1 MQRKKQNMDEVQE
14 NSEVSQVAPD
24 QQTENHELV
33 AQQAQLKADDENRQD
48 RNWKAAR
55 ERQKE
60 LERELKLQREMTEK
74 LLAMA
79 SQQAPKAQE
88 VDEFDQIGDDEY
100 ISKGKVNAL
109 VHKKASKIAEDIA
122 HRKVEEALQK
132 REQANFLVN
141 LKSKFNDFDD
151 VVNAD
156 SLALLEQ
163 QDPELAQTIADLKDP
178 YKMGVQ
184 SYKYIKAL
192 KLIDKVPE
200 ARRAKEIDQ
209 KLEKNAKT
217 IQSPQAFE
225 KRPMAQ
231 AFKMTDSDKTA
242 LYQEMMG
249 FASQAF

>member
-1 MQRKKQNMDEVQE
+1 MDEVQE
-14 NSEVSQVAPD
+14 DNAVAQVVPD
-24 QQTENHELV
+24 QQTENHDSE
-33 AQQAQLKADDENRQD
+33 QQSIQVKAEEDRQE
-48 RNWKAAR
+48 RNWRAVR

-60 LERELKLQREMTEK
+60 LERELKMQREMNEK

-79 SQQAPKAQE
+79 SQTAPKHVE

-109 VHKKASKIAEDIA
+109 VHKKAAKIAEDIA
-122 HRKVEEALQK
+122 QRKVEEAFKQ
-132 REQANFLVN
+132 REQANFLDN
-141 LKSKFNDFDD
+141 LKRKYSDFDD

-163 QDPELAQTIADLKDP
+163 NDPELAQTIADLKDP

-192 KLIDKVPE
+192 GLSEKVPE
-200 ARRAKEIDQ
+200 ARRAKEIEK

-217 IQSPQAFE
+217 IPSPQAFD

-231 AFKMTDSDKTA
+231 AFVLTDAEKTE
-242 LYQEMMG
+242 LYKEMMG
-249 FASQAF
+249 FASQAGSGY

>member
-1 MQRKKQNMDEVQE
+1 MDEVQD
-14 NSEVSQVAPD
+14 NHEVAQVVPD
-24 QQTENHELV
+24 QQTDNHEV
-33 AQQAQLKADDENRQD
+33 EQQQNQIKAEEDRND
-48 RNWKAAR
+48 RNWRAVR

-60 LERELKLQREMTEK
+60 LERELRMQKEVNEK

-79 SQQAPKAQE
+79 SQIAPKQPE

-109 VHKKASKIAEDIA
+109 VHKKAAKIAEDIA
-122 HRKVEEALQK
+122 QRKVEEAFKQ
-132 REQANFLVN
+132 RENLNFLDN
-141 LKSKFNDFDD
+141 LKRKYSDFDD

-156 SLALLEQ
+156 TLALLDAN
-163 QDPELAQTIADLKDP
+163 DPELAQTIADLKDP

-192 KLIDKVPE
+192 GLSDKVPE
-200 ARRAKEIDQ
+200 ARRTKEVEK

-217 IQSPQAFE
+217 IPSPQAFD

-231 AFKMTDSDKTA
+231 AFRMTESEKTE
-242 LYQEMMG
+242 LYKEMMG
-249 FASQAF
+249 FASLAGSGF